1 MVIYV
6 RGKKGGLSNALEG
19 LERGLG
25 NGLQLGMQQ
34 RRLDQQD
41 AQYQDAKAR
50 AERELAIEEAQNAR
64 AQQDQDYQTKQRAEI
79 DAGQKEISQYALDY
93 QGKDEAV
100 GQGLGAFADLQ
111 QAQNAKAER
120 ASRIVKKLPAVLQ
133 DRFRSEF
140 RAEMEDEQNIA
151 LMEHLKTRLTN
162 AGASPLRSEGGEL
175 GHKGEERAA
184 QLQSWQEAVDL
195 ATTPEAR
202 AQLVPQIAN
211 GLRALQIDD
220 AIELKRLRT
229 VARVA
234 DTAKQAIAQK
244 AQLIDQ
250 ARAIGEPPEVIADM
264 EASLEAMETTAAM
277 YEASGGEMTATQL
290 NSAMQVARGARAPRS
305 GARTGTGTGSQDGA
319 RGAWNQKDL
328 YEAAVKSLQ
337 PDYMETGAAGEQ
349 IPKSIPPEVVR
360 TRMREIENGV
370 ETTPDILPM
379 GSVPSTTSQTAETPA
394 IDVPQDVQMGA
405 QEMYA
410 KARETMSV
418 EEAKK
423 AIEVWI
429 RSQVTPIKDT
439 VDGIDAGGS
448 LIRQR
453 NKQPANKPK
462 KKEPVRTGSGED
474 YMRDPRIRAALATK
488 PKPRE

>member
-1 MVIYV
+1 MVIYI
-6 RGKKGGLSNALEG
+6 RGKNGGLSNALEG

-25 NGLQLGMQQ
+25 NGLQIGMQQ

-305 GARTGTGTGSQDGA
+305 GARTGTGTGSQDGGADDSKARQLDFQIRDKAADLAQKELDRLITAKTDPHDVPPYESLFAKHYKMLGGRGDQERQDVRASLDPMEPFKNQAPGAAIENTVMNGDDWKSKVQELVDSGRGREARELFMKA
-319 RGAWNQKDL
+319 RGEQFNHTSKPGN
-328 YEAAVKSLQ
+328 EADK
-337 PDYMETGAAGEQ
+337 
-349 IPKSIPPEVVR
+349 
-360 TRMREIENGV
+360 
-370 ETTPDILPM
+370 LPTD
-379 GSVPSTTSQTAETPA
+379 G
-394 IDVPQDVQMGA
+394 
-405 QEMYA
+405 
-410 KARETMSV
+410 KKLLRAR
-418 EEAKK
+418 
-423 AIEVWI
+423 
-429 RSQVTPIKDT
+429 R
-439 VDGIDAGGS
+439 
-448 LIRQR
+448 
-453 NKQPANKPK
+453 
-462 KKEPVRTGSGED
+462 
-474 YMRDPRIRAALATK
+474 
-488 PKPRE
+488 